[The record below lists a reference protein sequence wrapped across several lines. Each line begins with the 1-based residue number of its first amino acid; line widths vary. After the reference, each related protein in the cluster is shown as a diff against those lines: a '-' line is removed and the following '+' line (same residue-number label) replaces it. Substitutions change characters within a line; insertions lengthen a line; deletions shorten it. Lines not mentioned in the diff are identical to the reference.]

1 MLSSKRVVL
10 PLVGSS
16 FLPGKAKE
24 TIEEIEDQ
32 ELAQIVWAEYYF
44 FAAQYAREDVYRCFE
59 KIMKENTPIEEKAS
73 CVFAYYVISIFIHIP
88 PQEEIPPLEQYIS
101 YLTLEVEY

>member
-1 MLSSKRVVL
+1 MFR
-10 PLVGSS
+10 
-16 FLPGKAKE
+16 
-24 TIEEIEDQ
+24 
-32 ELAQIVWAEYYF
+32 
-44 FAAQYAREDVYRCFE
+44 

-101 YLTLEVEY
+101 YLSIGQRLFAISLLAHQTYLKQEYAKAKGIVQGAFLWQMVFIPLR